1 MEEEVNSILI
11 KQIRQT
17 LKLEKE
23 LEKMSKNL
31 NIFRSKLLNCKTVE
45 DIEQA
50 DEWFEEQIEKL
61 EILDTK

>member
-1 MEEEVNSILI
+1 MGEVNSILI
-11 KQIRQT
+11 TQIRQT

-23 LEKMSKNL
+23 LEQMSKRL

-50 DEWFEEQIEKL
+50 DEWFEEQMEKF

>member
-1 MEEEVNSILI
+1 MGEVNSILI
-11 KQIRQT
+11 TQIRQT

-23 LEKMSKNL
+23 LEQMSKRL

>member
-1 MEEEVNSILI
+1 MEEVNSILI
-11 KQIRQT
+11 TQIRQT

-23 LEKMSKNL
+23 LEQMSKHL
-31 NIFRSKLLNCKTVE
+31 NTFRSKLLNCKTVE

-50 DEWFEEQIEKL
+50 DEWFEGQMEKF

>member
-1 MEEEVNSILI
+1 MEEVNSILI
-11 KQIRQT
+11 TQIRQT
-17 LKLEKE
+17 LRLERE

-50 DEWFEEQIEKL
+50 DEWFEEQIENLKY
-61 EILDTK
+61 

>member
-1 MEEEVNSILI
+1 MEEVNSILI
-11 KQIRQT
+11 TQIRQT
-17 LKLEKE
+17 LKLERE
-23 LEKMSKNL
+23 LEKISKNL

>member
-1 MEEEVNSILI
+1 MGEVNSILI
-11 KQIRQT
+11 TQIRQT

-23 LEKMSKNL
+23 LEQMSKQL
-31 NIFRSKLLNCKTVE
+31 NTFRSKLLNCKTVE

-50 DEWFEEQIEKL
+50 DEWFEEQIEKF

>member
-23 LEKMSKNL
+23 LDQMSNYM
-31 NIFRSKLLNCKTVE
+31 NIFRSKLLNCKTME
-45 DIEQA
+45 DIEKA
-50 DEWFEEQIEKL
+50 DEWFEEQVDKFKV
-61 EILDTK
+61 LDTK

>member
-1 MEEEVNSILI
+1 MEEVNSILI
-11 KQIRQT
+11 TQIRQT

-23 LEKMSKNL
+23 LGQMSKHL
-31 NIFRSKLLNCKTVE
+31 NTFRSKLLKCKTVE
-45 DIEQA
+45 DIKQA

>member
-1 MEEEVNSILI
+1 MEEVNSILI
-11 KQIRQT
+11 TQIRQT

-23 LEKMSKNL
+23 LEQMSKQL
-31 NIFRSKLLNCKTVE
+31 NTFRSKLLNCKTVE

-50 DEWFEEQIEKL
+50 DEWFEEQIEKF

>member
-1 MEEEVNSILI
+1 MEEVNSILI
-11 KQIRQT
+11 TQIRQT
-17 LKLEKE
+17 LKLERE

-31 NIFRSKLLNCKTVE
+31 NIFRSKLLNCKTME

>member
-1 MEEEVNSILI
+1 MEEVNSILI
-11 KQIRQT
+11 TQIRQT
-17 LKLEKE
+17 LKLERE

-50 DEWFEEQIEKL
+50 DEWFEGKIEKL

>member
-1 MEEEVNSILI
+1 MEEVNSILI
-11 KQIRQT
+11 TQIRQT
-17 LKLEKE
+17 LKLEGE

>member
-1 MEEEVNSILI
+1 MEEVNSILI
-11 KQIRQT
+11 TQIRQT

-23 LEKMSKNL
+23 LEQMSKRL

-45 DIEQA
+45 DIKQA
-50 DEWFEEQIEKL
+50 DEWFEGQMEKF

>member
-1 MEEEVNSILI
+1 MEEVNSILI
-11 KQIRQT
+11 TQIRQT
-17 LKLEKE
+17 LKLEGE

-50 DEWFEEQIEKL
+50 DEWFEEQMEKF

>member
-1 MEEEVNSILI
+1 MEEVNSILI
-11 KQIRQT
+11 TQIRQT
-17 LKLEKE
+17 LKLERE

-50 DEWFEEQIEKL
+50 DEWFEEQMEKF

>member
-1 MEEEVNSILI
+1 MEEVNSILI
-11 KQIRQT
+11 PQIRQT

-23 LEKMSKNL
+23 LGQMSKHL
-31 NIFRSKLLNCKTVE
+31 NTFRSKLLNCKTVE

>member
-1 MEEEVNSILI
+1 MGEVNSILI
-11 KQIRQT
+11 TQIRQT

-23 LEKMSKNL
+23 LEQMSKRL
-31 NIFRSKLLNCKTVE
+31 NIFRSKLLNCKTME